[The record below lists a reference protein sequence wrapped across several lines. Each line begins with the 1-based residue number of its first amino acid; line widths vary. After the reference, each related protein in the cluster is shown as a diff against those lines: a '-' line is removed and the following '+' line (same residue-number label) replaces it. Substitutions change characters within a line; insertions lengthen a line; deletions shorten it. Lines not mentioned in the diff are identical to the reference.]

1 MLTCKQVSS
10 ALARG
15 DYQKLPTLSRLFLRL
30 HVFGCGVCGRYNR
43 QVILFYDA
51 ARNFLAAEEHG
62 SPDAAHGPRLPDAA
76 RERLCALLKKTSPP
90 AEST

>member
-43 QVILFYDA
+43 QVILFYDT
-51 ARNFLAAEEHG
+51 ARAFLHNEERDDTD
-62 SPDAAHGPRLPDAA
+62 PDHRPRLPDGA
-76 RERLCALLKKTSPP
+76 RERLRTSIKS
-90 AEST
+90 ASSNS